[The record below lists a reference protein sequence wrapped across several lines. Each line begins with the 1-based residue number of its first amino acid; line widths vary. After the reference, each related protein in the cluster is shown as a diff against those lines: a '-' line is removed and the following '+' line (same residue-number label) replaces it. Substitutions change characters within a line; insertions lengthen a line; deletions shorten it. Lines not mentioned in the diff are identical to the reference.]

1 MIKVFTSDGNAGF
14 KAVNSEQTHC
24 SILMFNKAVIA
35 GNLKTDKLFNF
46 AQNCIK
52 MGNGSLVKGYPK
64 EFLAA
69 ACNES
74 GFRLLD
80 MAVLYGD
87 MDFVKFLVE
96 DCDAALNA
104 ISFKGW
110 QTSVQT
116 VLELDPLANPNVEKH
131 AKIAGYIIKHGGFAF
146 SLDDYEYDTEYASR
160 MGYTP
165 EEILSENIRYA
176 TIDAVEN
183 FIYNCVEALGRD
195 TEKDEALLNA
205 LEVFADMGFLPPVE
219 VYGQDNFVKY
229 NLPYLFSIETRGV
242 MQSATLSNVMSEYA
256 ALCVEHF
263 ESALDE
269 AVTTNNVIIGT
280 FNCSKFDGELDNE
293 TQEFVD
299 GIEAAYGDL
308 DADEDYDE
316 EGDIDPDGEFEDYQE
331 GRTTDDPLDTLG
343 FRPADLA
350 DIEGL
355 EPLSEEEI
363 AALEDEDGLTTG
375 YEVISSDDIEPVYNY
390 YELLEIAK
398 GNTRYASENKC
409 VEALY
414 QNLPKTMAFVKACA
428 NMENIKSMLLMAND
442 RHEYLKRVNAL
453 REPDSADYF
462 LDITVEREK

>member
-46 AQNCIK
+46 AQGCIK
-52 MGNGSLVKGYPK
+52 TGNGSLVKAYPK

-69 ACNES
+69 ACNER
-74 GFRLLD
+74 GLRLLD
-80 MAVLYGD
+80 IAILHAD

-96 DCDAALNA
+96 DCDAAVNA
-104 ISFKGW
+104 ISFKLG
-110 QTSVQT
+110 QTSIQT
-116 VLELDPLANPNVEKH
+116 VLELDPLVNPDVEKH
-131 AKIAGYIIKHGGFAF
+131 AKIAGYIIKNGGFAF
-146 SLDDYEYDTEYASR
+146 SLDDYEYDTEYVSR

-165 EEILSENIRYA
+165 SEVLSENVRYA

-183 FIYNCVEALGRD
+183 FIYNCVEALGKD
-195 TEKDEALLNA
+195 TEKDEALLSA
-205 LEVFADMGFLPPVE
+205 LEVFADMGFLPPAE
-219 VYGQDNFVKY
+219 VYAQDNYVKY

-256 ALCVEHF
+256 ALSVDRF

-280 FNCSKFDGELDNE
+280 FNCNKLDGELDDE
-293 TQEFVD
+293 TQELVED
-299 GIEAAYGDL
+299 IEAAYGDL
-308 DADEDYDE
+308 DADDDVDDE
-316 EGDIDPDGEFEDYQE
+316 LDPDGDSEDYQE

-363 AALEDEDGLTTG
+363 AAIEDEDGLTTG
-375 YEVISSDDIEPVYNY
+375 YDVISSDDIEPVYNY

-398 GNTRYASENKC
+398 GNKKYASENKC

-414 QNLPKTMAFVKACA
+414 QNMPKTMAFVKACA
-428 NMENIKSMLLMAND
+428 YMENIESMLLMAND
-442 RHEYLKRVNAL
+442 RYEYLKRVNAL
-453 REPDSADYF
+453 RQPDSVDHF
-462 LDITVEREK
+462 LDTEVEREK